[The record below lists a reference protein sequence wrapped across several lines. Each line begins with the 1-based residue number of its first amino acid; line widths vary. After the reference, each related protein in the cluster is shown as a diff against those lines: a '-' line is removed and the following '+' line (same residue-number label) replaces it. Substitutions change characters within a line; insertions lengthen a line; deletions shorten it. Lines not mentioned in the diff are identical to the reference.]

1 MHKTCYILLLF
12 LLGLAPVTAQQ
23 VRITETA
30 LLNQVLEANTQLR
43 ISEAAY
49 REARGAF
56 RQTHSIFLPSLRAS
70 HTGLT
75 TTNPLTAFGSKL
87 NQEILTQADFNPA
100 LLNDPQRTD
109 NFATRLEVEQ
119 PLLNVDGL
127 YQRRA
132 AKYKMEA
139 SALQHERDREYL
151 RLEAARA
158 YMGLQLAHRAVAVM
172 ENAMATAK
180 ANEKVA
186 RDKYRQGYLQKAD
199 LLAVQVRVGE
209 IRNRL
214 RISRS
219 GVADASDYLGH
230 LMNDTLQVVYLPADS
245 LRPRPIT
252 DPESLR
258 LSENR
263 ADLRAMQLAAEAY
276 KNAYR
281 AEKSSLL
288 PRLNAFGSYELYDD
302 APFQFE
308 ASGYTLGAELS
319 WSVFEG
325 NQRMGRIQERKAAYE
340 KSQLERERYF
350 SKSRLELQKA
360 MRALENAGSE
370 LEVRSLALE
379 QSREAL
385 RIRTNR
391 FAEGLEKTT
400 ELLAAETTAA
410 EKELQYYQ
418 TVFEYNYAI
427 AYLEFLASTGAMESD
442 TPLNR

>member
-1 MHKTCYILLLF
+1 MHKTLPTLLLL
-12 LLGLAPVTAQQ
+12 LLGLVTAMGQQ
-23 VRITETA
+23 VRITEAT
-30 LLNQVLEANTQLR
+30 LLEKALEANTQLR
-43 ISEAAY
+43 ISEAAF

-56 RQTHSIFLPSLRAS
+56 RQTHAVFLPSLKAS

-100 LLNDPQRTD
+100 LLNDPERTD
-109 NFATRLEVEQ
+109 NFATRLEVTQ

-139 SALQHERDREYL
+139 SALQHERSREYL
-151 RLEAARA
+151 ELEVGRA
-158 YMGLQLAHRAVAVM
+158 YMGLQLAHRAVSVM
-172 ENAMATAK
+172 EKAMATAR
-180 ANEKVA
+180 ANERVA
-186 RDKYRQGYLQKAD
+186 RDMYRQGYLQKAD
-199 LLAVQVRVGE
+199 LLAIEVRVGE

-214 RISRS
+214 HLSRS
-219 GVADASDYLGH
+219 GVLDASDYLGH
-230 LMNDTLQVVYLPADS
+230 LISDTLRVVYLPADS
-245 LRPRPIT
+245 LRPRPLA
-252 DPESLR
+252 DMEPLQ
-258 LSENR
+258 LSGDR
-263 ADLRAMQLAAEAY
+263 ADLRAMELASEAY

-325 NQRMGRIQERKAAYE
+325 NQRMGKIQERKAAYE
-340 KSQLERERYF
+340 KSELEREQYF

-360 MRALENAGSE
+360 VRALENARSE

-427 AYLEFLASTGAMESD
+427 AYLEFLSSGGATEPEP
-442 TPLNR
+442 PLNR